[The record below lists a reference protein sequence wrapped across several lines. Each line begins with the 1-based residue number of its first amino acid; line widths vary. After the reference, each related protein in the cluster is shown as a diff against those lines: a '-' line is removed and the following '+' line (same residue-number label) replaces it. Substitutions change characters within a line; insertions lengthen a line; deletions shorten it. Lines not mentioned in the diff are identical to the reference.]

1 MNNIETAN
9 RYPIIVH
16 PQYRG
21 EYEIAQIPSNYL
33 FDVDILDTR
42 PFSLRSALMLVKKY
56 ELKYIWK
63 TPTFDPS
70 LRTIDE
76 TPMLATMGFEPWFA
90 FSMLRMVKSE
100 GRNRRMFVTYYC
112 FSRKEDLT
120 LFKLVMS

>member
-33 FDVDILDTR
+33 FDVEILDTR
-42 PFSLRSALMLVKKY
+42 PFSLREALTLVNKY

-70 LRTIDE
+70 LRTIAE
-76 TPMLATMGFEPWFA
+76 TPMLATMKFEPWFA

-100 GRNRRMFVTYYC
+100 GRNRRMFVAYYC